1 MRIIVAALL
10 AGALAISSVAISPRP
25 TEAAWTDGWFNFG
38 GSATSMTR
46 TFNDGSPASTPLVL
60 YLQKKAGS
68 QKCRAQVTVIS
79 GGYYFQSQ
87 WVAKYTRTR
96 TRGYSTVID
105 WPNRTRSTTVT
116 VKTNGRCIF
125 WVYAK

>member
-1 MRIIVAALL
+1 MRNTVAAVL
-10 AGALAISSVAISPRP
+10 AAALAITTAAVSPHP
-25 TEAAWTDGWFNFG
+25 TEAAWTDGWFTFG

-46 TFNDGSPASTPLVL
+46 TFSDGSPASTPVVL

-68 QKCRAQVTVIS
+68 QKCRAQVTVTS

-87 WVAKYTRTR
+87 WIAKYTRTR
-96 TRGYSTVID
+96 ARGYSTVID
-105 WPNRTRSTTVT
+105 WPQRVRQTSVT

-125 WVYAK
+125 GIYAK